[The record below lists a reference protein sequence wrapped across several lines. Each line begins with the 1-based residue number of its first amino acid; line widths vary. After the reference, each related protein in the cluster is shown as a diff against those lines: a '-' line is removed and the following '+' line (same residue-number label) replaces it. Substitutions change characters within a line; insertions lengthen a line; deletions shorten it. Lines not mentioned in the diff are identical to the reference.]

1 MIFVIG
7 GLKMQT
13 KRPYGQRE
21 LMRKLVAR
29 IGRDEDAVCAA
40 YADAESYGDVIRKS
54 NVHDRTP
61 EEYARALWRD
71 AEKKGW
77 I

>member
-1 MIFVIG
+1 MPI
-7 GLKMQT
+7 

-21 LMRKLVAR
+21 LMRKLVER
-29 IGRDEDAVCAA
+29 IGLDEDAVCAA
-40 YADAESYGDVIRKS
+40 YADAEADGEVIRKS
-54 NVHDRTP
+54 NAYDRTP

>member
-1 MIFVIG
+1 MLRKQPF
-7 GLKMQT
+7 
-13 KRPYGQRE
+13 GQRE
-21 LMRKLVAR
+21 LMRKLVQT

-40 YADAESYGDVIRKS
+40 YADAEEDGEVLRKS
-54 NVHDRTP
+54 NANGRTP

-71 AEKKGW
+71 AVKKGW

>member
-1 MIFVIG
+1 
-7 GLKMQT
+7 MQN

-21 LMRKLVAR
+21 LMRKLVAT
-29 IGRDEDAVCAA
+29 IGKDEDAVCAA
-40 YADAESYGDVIRKS
+40 YADAEVDGDVARKS
-54 NVHDRTP
+54 NAHSRTP

-77 I
+77 L